1 MQEIESQPRTWA
13 QALDMAIAQRSALAV
28 PGERVLAIGCGT
40 SAFMARSYAA
50 LREQAGLGETDWA
63 YAPEAPI
70 GRRYDRVVA
79 ISRSGTT
86 TEVLESLSSLPPR
99 TRRVAVTAVSGK
111 PIDDLTDDRVLLDF
125 ADETSVVQ
133 TRFPTTFLALVRAAL
148 GLPVDHLVRDAEAA
162 LPAPLPVDI
171 RDYNHF
177 AYLGTGWTTGL
188 AHEAA
193 LKIHEAALKIRE
205 AALKIREAAL
215 KIREAAQAWSESYL
229 GLDYRHG
236 PVAVPGRRSLV
247 WIFGPEPA
255 GLAASVGKSGA
266 TMHVGAL
273 DPLAELV
280 VAQRLAVA
288 LAAER
293 GLDPDHPR
301 LLTRSVV
308 LSGMAVL
315 PPTFAHVFAN
325 HSTVAPTA
333 PSPGASL

>member
-205 AALKIREAAL
+205 AA
-215 KIREAAQAWSESYL
+215 QAWSESYL

>member
-13 QALDMAIAQRSALAV
+13 QALDMAIAQRSTLAV

-125 ADETSVVQ
+125 ADETSVVH

-162 LPAPLPVDI
+162 LAAPLPVDI

-188 AHEAA
+188 A
-193 LKIHEAALKIRE
+193 HEAALKIRE

-236 PVAVPGRRSLV
+236 PVAVAGRRSLV

-255 GLAASVGKSGA
+255 GLAASVGESGA

-280 VAQRLAVA
+280 IAQRLAVA